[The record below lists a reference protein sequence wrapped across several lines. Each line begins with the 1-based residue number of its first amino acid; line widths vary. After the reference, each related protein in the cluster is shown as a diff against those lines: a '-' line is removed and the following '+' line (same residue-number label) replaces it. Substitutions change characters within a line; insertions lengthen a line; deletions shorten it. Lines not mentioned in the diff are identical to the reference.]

1 MSAAAFPAGSG
12 PVRVLVAD
20 DHPVVRAGLR
30 ALLSAEPGLAVV
42 AEAGSGEETV
52 LMARQHQPDVVL
64 MDLRMPGAGGLAA
77 IRQLSADQPGVRVV
91 VLTTYDSDAD
101 ILPAV
106 EAGAAGYLLKDT
118 PRDTLVGAIFAAAR
132 GETVL
137 APSVAG
143 RLVNRLRAAPPEAPA
158 ARETLSARETEVLM
172 LAGRGL
178 TNAQIGRELF
188 VSEATVKTHLLR
200 AYAKL
205 GVSGR
210 TAAVTRAMELGFL
223 PSPGRP

>member
-1 MSAAAFPAGSG
+1 VTGGQSHGG

-20 DHPVVRAGLR
+20 DHPVVRAGL
-30 ALLSAEPGLAVV
+30 AAMLSAEPDLEVV
-42 AEAGSGEETV
+42 AEAASGEETV
-52 LMARQHQPDVVL
+52 LLARRHRPAVVL
-64 MDLRMPGAGGLAA
+64 TDLRMPGMGGLGA
-77 IRQLSADQPGVRVV
+77 IRQLTAELPGVRVI
-91 VLTTYDSDAD
+91 VLTTYDSDGD

-118 PRDTLVGAIFAAAR
+118 PRARLVDAIFAAAR

-137 APSVAG
+137 APAVAG
-143 RLVNRLRAAPPEAPA
+143 RLVTRLRAPQPEALSP
-158 ARETLSARETEVLM
+158 RETAVL
-172 LAGRGL
+172 AAAARGL

-188 VSEATVKTHLLR
+188 ISEATVKTHLLR

-210 TAAVTRAMELGFL
+210 TAAVTKAIEAGLL
-223 PSPGRP
+223 PSPGPG